1 MHDVAEH
8 GVAAHWIYNHVKDP
22 EGHTNLGE
30 DTKAQ
35 VAATKQKGRG
45 FSALHFVAKAAAK
58 PADAAPSSIGKA
70 DPSASPYRWL
80 KGLMEQ
86 LQGVED
92 PTEFYENAR
101 MELFSDYVFAM
112 SPKGDVI
119 QLPAGATPLDFAY
132 AVHTKVG
139 HHAIGAKVNGSVA
152 PLRRVLENGDVV
164 EILTSP
170 NQHPN
175 PGWREL
181 AISSRARS
189 QINRYLRQ
197 QAREE
202 QIRLGRDILEK
213 AARRDG
219 WRWDIKELASAVKKL
234 PIGQIDT
241 ADDVFAALG
250 QGRLFPR
257 QIHDA
262 LYPSEP
268 MAVTPES
275 TLRQLDKGSKRVFE
289 EHKGELG
296 TSNALDGVIA
306 GMSITYAKCCSPLP
320 GEDIVAIL
328 TTGRGLVVHM
338 RSCHNLEQMADQ
350 PDRWLPV
357 SWSPSA
363 LKGEHRGFVC
373 RLRFHVR
380 NEPTALATIT
390 SVIANTDA
398 NIIDIATEQRNTD
411 AMTLRCEMEIRNKE
425 HLNRLIAV
433 LSAQKAMLR
442 VEKIYGW

>member
-1 MHDVAEH
+1 
-8 GVAAHWIYNHVKDP
+8 
-22 EGHTNLGE
+22 
-30 DTKAQ
+30 
-35 VAATKQKGRG
+35 
-45 FSALHFVAKAAAK
+45 
-58 PADAAPSSIGKA
+58 
-70 DPSASPYRWL
+70 
-80 KGLMEQ
+80 
-86 LQGVED
+86 
-92 PTEFYENAR
+92 
-101 MELFSDYVFAM
+101 MELFSEYVFAM

-139 HHAIGAKVNGSVA
+139 HHAIGAKVNGSVV

-164 EILTSP
+164 EIMTSP

-181 AISSRARS
+181 AVSSRARA

-219 WRWDIKELASAVKKL
+219 WRWDMKDFPTLIKKL
-234 PIGQIDT
+234 PIGQIET

-257 QIHDA
+257 QVHDV

-268 MAVTPES
+268 IAVTTET
-275 TLRQLDKGSKRVFE
+275 TLRQLDKGKRVFE

-296 TSNALDGVIA
+296 PSNAVEGVIA

-338 RSCHNLEQMADQ
+338 RTCHNLEQLADQ

-380 NEPTALATIT
+380 NEPSALATIT